1 MSKKT
6 KKPTLETEI
15 IVTAGEFNQFMAEG
29 TAADVDE
36 FLGFEPG
43 TFDHIPH
50 YAREEALEALL
61 HVREMEKNHVF
72 RPGLYYT
79 VLSDLCRATEASLV
93 LGNDIS
99 KKRVETFI
107 LTCVDALG
115 HIETTNYHLFL
126 REIGDAVLLL
136 FSSFEDAYQWWW
148 TMHSWLDGRDG
159 MWSGELDL
167 SRSERKQFRLEA
179 KTIIHAGEVAY
190 SGTNIP
196 VSAAVNQV
204 FKVEKEFRAN
214 ELGITQHALSCARP
228 VLRSLK
234 LVPRLRTEAMLPGDK
249 EPLGIYLVDNYE
261 NVLRAER
268 RHCGKLLEKLRHQQG
283 KCSVRVKARR

>member
-1 MSKKT
+1 MRRPPKLYWSQ
-6 KKPTLETEI
+6 EMD
-15 IVTAGEFNQFMAEG
+15 GESQDDMDRRITGG
-29 TAADVDE
+29 TAADADE
-36 FLGFEPG
+36 FLNFEPG

-50 YAREEALEALL
+50 YARLEALNALL
-61 HVREMEKNHVF
+61 HVREMEENHVF

-99 KKRVETFI
+99 KKRIETFI

-136 FSSFEDAYQWWW
+136 FSSFEDAYQWWE

-159 MWSGELDL
+159 MWNMELDL
-167 SRSERKQFRLEA
+167 SRSEHKKFRLEA

-190 SGTNIP
+190 SAKNIP
-196 VSAAVNQV
+196 LSAAINQV
-204 FKVEKEFRAN
+204 FKVEKKFKPN
-214 ELGITQHALSCARP
+214 ELGITQYALDCARP
-228 VLRSLK
+228 VFRSLK
-234 LVPRLRTEAMLPGDK
+234 LRPHLRCNIMLPGDK
-249 EPLGIYLVDNYE
+249 NAIGVYLIDNY
-261 NVLRAER
+261 NKRLRTKIRCCQKLAKKKKQAEALN
-268 RHCGKLLEKLRHQQG
+268 KQK
-283 KCSVRVKARR
+283 

>member
-1 MSKKT
+1 MNNISK
-6 KKPTLETEI
+6 E
-15 IVTAGEFNQFMAEG
+15 EFERMITGG
-29 TAADVDE
+29 TAAEADE

-50 YAREEALEALL
+50 YAREEALGALL
-61 HVREMEKNHVF
+61 HVREMEANHVF

-93 LGNDIS
+93 LGNEIS
-99 KKRVETFI
+99 RKRVETFI

-136 FSSFEDAYQWWW
+136 FSAFADAYEWWQ
-148 TMHSWLDGRDG
+148 TMHSWLGGRDG
-159 MWSGELDL
+159 MWSTELEL
-167 SRSERKQFRLEA
+167 SRSELKQFRLEA

-204 FKVEKEFRAN
+204 FKVEKNFKAN
-214 ELGITQHALSCARP
+214 ELGITQQALACARP
-228 VLRSLK
+228 ILRSFK
-234 LVPRLRTEAMLPGDK
+234 LRARLRCNVTLPGDK
-249 EPLGIYLVDNYE
+249 EPLGVYLIDNYE
-261 NVLRAER
+261 RVLRER
-268 RHCGKLLEKLRHQQG
+268 RQYYRKIRGERKRQQNAAPNADKPLR
-283 KCSVRVKARR
+283 

>member
-1 MSKKT
+1 MSKKSEEQMFEE
-6 KKPTLETEI
+6 LM
-15 IVTAGEFNQFMAEG
+15 AGG
-29 TAADVDE
+29 SAADVEE

-50 YAREEALEALL
+50 YARGEALGALL

-72 RPGLYYT
+72 RPGLYYA
-79 VLSDLCRATEASLV
+79 VLSDLCRATEASVV

-126 REIGDAVLLL
+126 REIGDAVLFL
-136 FSSFEDAYQWWW
+136 FSSFEDAYEWWC
-148 TMHSWLDGRDG
+148 TMHSWLDGRNG
-159 MWSGELDL
+159 MWTMKLDL
-167 SRSERKQFRLEA
+167 SRSELKQFRLEA

-214 ELGITQHALSCARP
+214 ELGITQHALACARP
-228 VLRSLK
+228 LLRSLK
-234 LVPRLRTEAMLPGDK
+234 LHPRLRCKVTLPGDK
-249 EPLGIYLVDNYE
+249 EPIGIYLLDNYE
-261 NVLRAER
+261 KVLRAR
-268 RHCGKLLEKLRHQQG
+268 RRYYRKLAEDRRRQQG
-283 KCSVRVKARR
+283 KSSVRGKLRR

>member
-1 MSKKT
+1 MKENMKENMSDRF
-6 KKPTLETEI
+6 LNDESDGGSAEEI
-15 IVTAGEFNQFMAEG
+15 EQ
-29 TAADVDE
+29 

-50 YAREEALEALL
+50 YCRGEAIDALL

-72 RPGLYYT
+72 RPGLYYA
-79 VLSDLCRATEASLV
+79 VLSDLCRATEASMV

-99 KKRVETFI
+99 RKRIETFI

-136 FSSFEDAYQWWW
+136 FSSFKDAYCWWC
-148 TMHSWLDGRDG
+148 TMHSWLAGRDG
-159 MWSGELDL
+159 MWKRELDL
-167 SRSERKQFRLEA
+167 SRLEIKQFRLEA

-204 FKVEKEFRAN
+204 FKVEKEFTAN

-234 LVPRLRTEAMLPGDK
+234 LHPRLRCNVTLPGDK
-249 EPLGIYLVDNYE
+249 EPLGVYLIDNYDE
-261 NVLRAER
+261 RVLRAR
-268 RHCGKLLEKLRHQQG
+268 RHYYRKLVEDNRRQQDES
-283 KCSVRVKARR
+283 SVNDKPRR